1 MAKITFGLGTSH
13 GPMLSI
19 PLEYW
24 KDRVSFDRQAKHFYR
39 GKAYSFDQMVELRK
53 SAHLADQITPEVML
67 ERHNRNQNAIRQLA
81 DYFDQHRPDI
91 AVIVGND
98 QMEMFKEPLIPA
110 MSIYRGATIPNAY
123 PSEAFLAAK
132 APGIAIAVQGHVPP
146 QGATY
151 AGLPDLATHLTTSA
165 IADQF
170 DVTSMTAL
178 PPVIDLSDAMGAVA
192 GGHCIVAWDYGGL
205 RDTDT
210 VRVATWG
217 QWQRV
222 TWRWLLAALDEAWG
236 LAWAPAPA
244 GVDMAALELALRQVT
259 V

>member
-1 MAKITFGLGTSH
+1 MRLGRLPHDPAAVARMPSLAGHAFAGTPVPPKLDRSATDFTPGMFGNDTIPDCTAAGLANAVSAVATVAGYAPVIDPTLVPVFYAACVGCDPTHEAMAATDGAVMLDVLMRQQRSGFDVGQQEPLVGQFGRLT
-13 GPMLSI
+13 L
-19 PLEYW
+19 
-24 KDRVSFDRQAKHFYR
+24 DR
-39 GKAYSFDQMVELRK
+39 L
-53 SAHLADQITPEVML
+53 HLAAAM
-67 ERHNRNQNAIRQLA
+67 NRLGHAYLGVTLHDA
-81 DYFDQHRPDI
+81 D
-91 AVIVGND
+91 
-98 QMEMFKEPLIPA
+98 M
-110 MSIYRGATIPNAY
+110 
-123 PSEAFLAAK
+123 
-132 APGIAIAVQGHVPP
+132 
-146 QGATY
+146 
-151 AGLPDLATHLTTSA
+151 
-165 IADQF
+165 
-170 DVTSMTAL
+170 AL